1 MFLLCSPVFV
11 PQMIGGV
18 FTPVPPV
25 TLNVSVLEFV
35 KYTNITN
42 KSGIASKNDSC

>member
-35 KYTNITN
+35 KFTNITN
-42 KSGIASKNDSC
+42 NSGIAPKNDSC